1 MTWFV
6 MNSTIEK
13 STTYDRLGNAF
24 SNTLSSIFFF
34 LVPLCKTNALA
45 DMNILI
51 YLS

>member
-1 MTWFV
+1 
-6 MNSTIEK
+6 MNSTIDK

-24 SNTLSSIFFF
+24 SNTLSSIFF